1 MKASVNKIT
10 GVMCST
16 ASLPAQ
22 KAASKQSVG
31 VQAAK
36 TTAGHS
42 PLRPYKAC
50 NKSVCSDLVGIPV
63 DGPPRCTS
71 MTTRGTSAITA
82 KPMASLFRAR
92 PGPEV
97 EVAARQ
103 PAKLAPI
110 AVQTPAISSS
120 ACTVITPKSLR
131 LDNSCKISVAGVI
144 G

>member
-1 MKASVNKIT
+1 
-10 GVMCST
+10 MCST

-31 VQAAK
+31 VDAAK

-42 PLRPYKAC
+42 PLRPYNAC
-50 NKSVCSDLVGIPV
+50 IKSVCSDFVGIPV

-71 MTTRGTSAITA
+71 TTTSGNSAITA
-82 KPMASLFRAR
+82 RPIASLFNAR
-92 PGPEV
+92 PGPDV
-97 EVAARQ
+97 DVAAKQ

-110 AVQTPAISSS
+110 EVQIPAISSS

-131 LDNSCKISVAGVI
+131 FESSCRISVAGVI